1 MFVSLLDSD
10 MSKPPAV
17 AGGLMRI
24 GSGALAPSG
33 TVTGPRTI
41 IAFETATVNVPCVK
55 PDADARNIVLPSA
68 TPLTAPVAC
77 VWPEGIVTFGVSI
90 PSTAVLSDES
100 VTTSPPAGA
109 GVDSVIVTFA
119 VCPTPTGPGFT

>member
-1 MFVSLLDSD
+1 MDVLPFETPLMIAMPLVSPAPIVIVVDASATMFGALLDSV
-10 MSKPPAV
+10 MSKPPAG

-77 VWPEGIVTFGVSI
+77 VWPEG
-90 PSTAVLSDES
+90 
-100 VTTSPPAGA
+100 
-109 GVDSVIVTFA
+109 
-119 VCPTPTGPGFT
+119 